1 MRRFGE
7 KLDSEISFQ
16 SFFKGLLPYFIYGGL
31 HSSSLHDKKAQN
43 YND

>member
-31 HSSSLHDKKAQN
+31 HTNPLPDKRVKN
-43 YND
+43 YSD